1 MLVKV
6 KHNCILCNQEVEDY
20 DRSQMSDKEYYL
32 TFWKYEL
39 GTPEAEEAWKIKQNM
54 TKREAPMVQSDIQG
68 YISQIDGSWIDS
80 KSKHRDHLKRHG
92 MVELGNDV
100 PTQQKTHQVS
110 RQSQEAR
117 KRAIAEA
124 TYAKL
129 RYR

>member
-6 KHNCILCNQEVEDY
+6 KHNCILCNHEVEEY

-39 GTPEAEEAWKIKQNM
+39 GTPEAEEAWKQKQSM
-54 TKREAPMVQSDIQG
+54 TKQEAPMVQSDIQG

-80 KSKHRDHLKRHG
+80 KSKHRSHLKQHG
-92 MVELGNDV
+92 CIEVGNEK
-100 PTQQKTHQVS
+100 QKNETPKQDPKLKQ
-110 RQSQEAR
+110 R
-117 KRAIAEA
+117 IAEIA
-124 TYAKL
+124 YEKL

>member
-6 KHNCILCNQEVEDY
+6 KHNCILCNHEVEEY

-39 GTPEAEEAWKIKQNM
+39 GTPEAEEAWKQKESM

-68 YISQIDGSWIDS
+68 YISQIDGSYIES
-80 KSKHRDHLKRHG
+80 RSKHRAHLKQHG
-92 MVELGNDV
+92 CIEVGNE
-100 PTQQKTHQVS
+100 TQKNETPKQDPRLKQ
-110 RQSQEAR
+110 R
-117 KRAIAEA
+117 IAEIA
-124 TYAKL
+124 YEKL

>member
-6 KHNCILCNQEVEDY
+6 KHNCILCNQEVEEY

-39 GTPEAEEAWKIKQNM
+39 GTPEAEEAWKAKQEM
-54 TKREAPMVQSDIQG
+54 TVRQAPMVQSDIQG

-80 KSKHRDHLKRHG
+80 KSKHRNHLKQHG
-92 MVELGNDV
+92 CIEVGNE
-100 PTQQKTHQVS
+100 K
-110 RQSQEAR
+110 QSNATPKQDPQLKQR
-117 KRAIAEA
+117 IAEIA
-124 TYAKL
+124 YEKL

>member
-6 KHNCILCNQEVEDY
+6 KHNCILCNQQVEEY

-39 GTPEAEEAWKIKQNM
+39 GTPEAEEAWKAKQEM
-54 TKREAPMVQSDIQG
+54 TVRQAPMVQSDISG

-80 KSKHRDHLKRHG
+80 KSKHRNHLKQHG
-92 MVELGNDV
+92 CIEVGNEKQTVTTPKQD
-100 PTQQKTHQVS
+100 PKLKQ
-110 RQSQEAR
+110 R
-117 KRAIAEA
+117 IAEIA
-124 TYAKL
+124 YEKL